1 MLDNPFPDELLSRL
15 GQRAPDSAAQEAAMH
30 LSALAEELVT
40 EERLI
45 DASYL
50 DGLTACCH
58 AFERALFF
66 AEQAPARQDQT
77 THIAMRAFEADLL
90 SSFYREIAVLAREA
104 VCDGHNVRER

>member
-15 GQRAPDSAAQEAAMH
+15 SQRVPDSAAQEAAMH
-30 LSALAEELVT
+30 LSGLAEELVT

-66 AEQAPARQDQT
+66 AEQAPGLDGQAARAT
-77 THIAMRAFEADLL
+77 LNAFERDLL
-90 SSFYREIAVLAREA
+90 SSFYQEIATLAREA
-104 VCDGHNVRER
+104 VRDGHNVRER